1 MGKVNDANAIEIVCY
16 NEGISY
22 SSESHVFYPHQVSIR
37 SWNPG
42 HVDMMKNC
50 CALFCV
56 YLGAGALNPIDE
68 HDLLIWVTPVGVAEP
83 SVLSCF
89 PGKGDVFGDIFWKE
103 TTLAHACANVRAL
116 TYCDLHIIKREA
128 LLKVLDFYTAFAN
141 SFSRNLTLTCNLRK
155 RVCCVYI
162 PFWVPRGRAGCILSA
177 KNGNSFILKW
187 SIPFSIVMSFSF
199 LWVIL
204 FTLKGRRYPDYL
216 SKYLRFCY
224 LRWNMKNR
232 LGKKQMGLET
242 VLWHGI
248 YYSGFRMSKVQESRS
263 CGVHKAVCLTRP
275 SVYNRIPKK

>member
-1 MGKVNDANAIEIVCY
+1 MGKVNDASAIEIVCY

-22 SSESHVFYPHQVSIR
+22 SSESRVFYPHQVSIR
-37 SWNPG
+37 SWKPG
-42 HVDMMKNC
+42 HVAMMKNC
-50 CALFCV
+50 RAMFCV
-56 YLGAGALNPIDE
+56 YRGAGALNPIGE
-68 HDLLIWVTPVGVAEP
+68 HDLLNWVTPVGVAETF
-83 SVLSCF
+83 VLSCF

-162 PFWVPRGRAGCILSA
+162 PFWVPRGASRLY
-177 KNGNSFILKW
+177 
-187 SIPFSIVMSFSF
+187 SISQEWKQFHFEVVHSCLHRVMSFSF
-199 LWVIL
+199 LWVLL

-224 LRWNMKNR
+224 LRWKTKNR

-242 VLWHGI
+242 VLWHDI
-248 YYSGFRMSKVQESRS
+248 YYSGFRMSKV
-263 CGVHKAVCLTRP
+263 
-275 SVYNRIPKK
+275 

>member
-1 MGKVNDANAIEIVCY
+1 MLSYWIIRFNVHCTCHRFVNDITTDSWTAFCFVVNFLPRKSEKEKKEVIFALPNQMGKVNDANAIEIVCY

-42 HVDMMKNC
+42 HVAMMKNC
-50 CALFCV
+50 CAMFCE
-56 YLGAGALNPIDE
+56 YRGAGALNPIGE
-68 HDLLIWVTPVGVAEP
+68 HDLLNWVTPVGVAETF
-83 SVLSCF
+83 VLSCF

-162 PFWVPRGRAGCILSA
+162 PFWVPRGRAGYILSA

-187 SIPFSIVMSFSF
+187 SIPVSIEWCHFLSFELYCS
-199 LWVIL
+199 LWKGED
-204 FTLKGRRYPDYL
+204 TL
-216 SKYLRFCY
+216 
-224 LRWNMKNR
+224 
-232 LGKKQMGLET
+232 
-242 VLWHGI
+242 I
-248 YYSGFRMSKVQESRS
+248 
-263 CGVHKAVCLTRP
+263 
-275 SVYNRIPKK
+275 I